1 MIRLLVVDDSALMR
15 KVVGGI
21 FAAEGDFDLAFAR
34 DGLEALDLLP
44 RFAPDV
50 VTLDV
55 TMPGLDGLAC
65 LDRIMLERPCP
76 VVMLSSLTGEGAEAS
91 LDALARGAVDVLEKP
106 VGAVSLEIDRFAPV
120 LVRTVRAA
128 ARSRP
133 RTAHGLAAR
142 LRARHAALAP
152 RPAPSPTSRP
162 PDPGPPD
169 AVATGIDPDQSPSVP
184 ADPAGGLVLVGASTG
199 GPPALT
205 ALLSELPAGFPWP
218 IVVAQHMPATFTGP
232 LARRLDGLCALTVQE
247 VTAPA
252 PLVPGRV
259 YVGRGDADVIVVR
272 RPGGL
277 MAAPAPAQAD
287 YPWHPSVDRLVE
299 SALDLV
305 PPRRLVGVLMTG
317 MGRDGARSMAALRAR
332 GGRTIA
338 EAEATA
344 VVWGMPGELVR
355 AGGASVVA
363 PLEAIAAELTAL
375 VAGIP
380 AS

>member
-15 KVVGGI
+15 KVLGGI
-21 FAAEGDFDLAFAR
+21 FAAEGDFEVAFAR
-34 DGLEALDLLP
+34 DGLEAIDLLP
-44 RFAPDV
+44 RFEPDV

-76 VVMLSSLTGEGAEAS
+76 VVMLSSLTAEGAEVS

-106 VGAVSLEIDRFAPV
+106 AGAVSLAIDRFAPV

-128 ARSRP
+128 ARARP

-142 LRARHAALAP
+142 LRARHAGLPQAGPAPSPP
-152 RPAPSPTSRP
+152 RPAPPARP
-162 PDPGPPD
+162 VPHPAEPDPAPK
-169 AVATGIDPDQSPSVP
+169 

-199 GPPALT
+199 GPPALS
-205 ALLSELPAGFPWP
+205 AVLGELPAGFPWP
-218 IVVAQHMPATFTGP
+218 IIVAQHMPATFTGP
-232 LARRLDGLCALTVQE
+232 LARRLDRLSALSVQE

-277 MAAPAPAQAD
+277 MAAPAPAHAG

-299 SALDLV
+299 SALGLV
-305 PPRRLVGVLMTG
+305 PPGQLVGVLMTG
-317 MGRDGARSMAALRAR
+317 MGRDGARAMAELRAR

-355 AGGASVVA
+355 SGGADIVA
-363 PLEAIAAELTAL
+363 PLEAIAAELRAL
-375 VAGIP
+375 VP
-380 AS
+380 

>member
-15 KVVGGI
+15 KVLGGI
-21 FAAEGDFDLAFAR
+21 FAAEGDFELAFAR

-106 VGAVSLEIDRFAPV
+106 AGPVSLAVDLFAPV

-133 RTAHGLAAR
+133 RTALGLAAR
-142 LRARHAALAP
+142 LRARHADLAP
-152 RPAPSPTSRP
+152 RPTPAAPQVPPP
-162 PDPGPPD
+162 PDPTRP
-169 AVATGIDPDQSPSVP
+169 T
-184 ADPAGGLVLVGASTG
+184 DPAGGLVLVGASTG

-205 ALLSELPAGFPWP
+205 ALLGELPADFPWP

-232 LARRLDGLCALTVQE
+232 LARRLDRLCALTVQE

-252 PLVPGRV
+252 LLVPGRV

-277 MAAPAPAQAD
+277 MAAPAPAGAD

-363 PLEAIAAELTAL
+363 PLDAIAAELTAL
-375 VAGIP
+375 VA
-380 AS
+380 

>member
-15 KVVGGI
+15 KVLGSI
-21 FAAEGDFDLAFAR
+21 FAAEGDFEVAFAR

-55 TMPGLDGLAC
+55 TMPGLDGLAV

-76 VVMLSSLTGEGAEAS
+76 VVMLSTLTASGAETS
-91 LDALARGAVDVLEKP
+91 LDALARGAVDVLGKP
-106 VGAVSLEIDRFAPV
+106 AGAVSLAIDRLAPV
-120 LVRTVRAA
+120 LVQKVRAA
-128 ARSRP
+128 AKARP

-142 LRARHAALAP
+142 LRARHAGLGPDQA
-152 RPAPSPTSRP
+152 RP
-162 PDPGPPD
+162 PGPPPPSPHPARPAAEPEAAPVD
-169 AVATGIDPDQSPSVP
+169 AG
-184 ADPAGGLVLVGASTG
+184 GGLVLVGTSTG

-205 ALLSELPAGFPWP
+205 ALLGELPADFPWP
-218 IVVAQHMPATFTGP
+218 IVVAQHMPASFTGP
-232 LARRLDGLCALTVQE
+232 LARRLDGLSALAVQE
-247 VTAPA
+247 VTAPVA
-252 PLVPGRV
+252 LVPGRV

-277 MAAPAPAQAD
+277 MAAPAPAQAE

-299 SALDLV
+299 SALGLV
-305 PPRRLVGVLMTG
+305 PPARLVGVLMTG
-317 MGRDGARSMAALRAR
+317 MGRDGARTMAELRRR

-363 PLEAIAAELTAL
+363 PLDAIAAELRAL
-375 VAGIP
+375 LP
-380 AS
+380 

>member
-15 KVVGGI
+15 KVLGAI

-91 LDALARGAVDVLEKP
+91 LEALARGAVDVLEKP
-106 VGAVSLEIDRFAPV
+106 AGAVSLEIDRFAPV
-120 LVRTVRAA
+120 LVQTVRAA
-128 ARSRP
+128 ARARP
-133 RTAHGLAAR
+133 RTALGLTAR
-142 LRARHAALAP
+142 LRTRHADLAP
-152 RPAPSPTSRP
+152 RPVPAARPAPHRTN
-162 PDPGPPD
+162 PDPAPD
-169 AVATGIDPDQSPSVP
+169 LP

-205 ALLSELPAGFPWP
+205 ALLSELTADFPWP
-218 IVVAQHMPATFTGP
+218 IVVAQHMPSTFTGP
-232 LARRLDGLCALTVQE
+232 LARRLDGICALAVQE
-247 VTAPA
+247 VTVPV

-277 MAAPAPAQAD
+277 MAAPAPAKAD

-299 SALDLV
+299 SALGLV
-305 PPRRLVGVLMTG
+305 PPRQLVGVLMTG
-317 MGRDGARSMAALRAR
+317 MGRDGARTMAALRAR

-355 AGGASVVA
+355 AGGASVIA

-375 VAGIP
+375 VA
-380 AS
+380 

>member
-15 KVVGGI
+15 KVLGGI
-21 FAAEGDFDLAFAR
+21 FAAEGDFELAFAR

-44 RFAPDV
+44 GFAPDV

-76 VVMLSSLTGEGAEAS
+76 VVMLSSLTSAGAETS
-91 LDALARGAVDVLEKP
+91 LEALARGAVDVLEKP
-106 VGAVSLEIDRFAPV
+106 AGAVSLDVDRFAPR
-120 LVRTVRAA
+120 LVEAVRAA
-128 ARSRP
+128 ARARP

-142 LRARHAALAP
+142 LRARHAGLGGPNRSPSPAP
-152 RPAPSPTSRP
+152 EPAQRPAPPARP
-162 PDPGPPD
+162 ALRPQVPPAEPGG
-169 AVATGIDPDQSPSVP
+169 GI
-184 ADPAGGLVLVGASTG
+184 VLVGASTG

-205 ALLSELPAGFPWP
+205 ALLGELPADFPWP

-232 LARRLDGLCALTVQE
+232 LARRLDGLSALAVQE
-247 VTAPA
+247 VTGPV
-252 PLVPGRV
+252 PLAPGRV
-259 YVGRGDADVIVVR
+259 FIGRGDADVIVVR

-277 MAAPAPAQAD
+277 MAAPAPARAD

-305 PPRRLVGVLMTG
+305 PPARLIGVLMTG
-317 MGRDGARSMAALRAR
+317 MGRDGARAMAELRRR

-355 AGGASVVA
+355 AGGAEVVA
-363 PLEAIAAELTAL
+363 PLDAIAAELRTML
-375 VAGIP
+375 P
-380 AS
+380 

>member
-15 KVVGGI
+15 KVLGGI

-34 DGLEALDLLP
+34 DGLEALDLLA

-50 VTLDV
+50 ITLDV

-76 VVMLSSLTGEGAEAS
+76 VVMLSSLTAEGTEAS
-91 LDALARGAVDVLEKP
+91 LEALARGAVDVLAKP
-106 VGAVSLEIDRFAPV
+106 AGAVSLEIDRLAPV
-120 LVRTVRAA
+120 LVRKVRAA
-128 ARSRP
+128 ARARP
-133 RTAHGLAAR
+133 RGPGLAAR
-142 LRARHAALAP
+142 LRARHAGLVAP
-152 RPAPSPTSRP
+152 PAPHRAETPRAAKRP
-162 PDPGPPD
+162 MPE
-169 AVATGIDPDQSPSVP
+169 A
-184 ADPAGGLVLVGASTG
+184 ADPVESRDAGHAPEPPGLVLVGASTG

-205 ALLSELPAGFPWP
+205 TLLGGLPAGFPWP
-218 IVVAQHMPATFTGP
+218 IVVAQHMPASFTGA
-232 LARRLDGLCALTVQE
+232 LARRLDGVSALAVQE
-247 VTAPA
+247 VTGPVA
-252 PLVPGRV
+252 LVPGRV

-277 MAAPAPAQAD
+277 MVAPAPAQAE

-305 PPRRLVGVLMTG
+305 PARRLVGVLMTG
-317 MGRDGARSMAALRAR
+317 MGRDGARTMAALRER

-355 AGGASVVA
+355 AGGASLVA
-363 PLEAIAAELTAL
+363 PLEAIAAELAAL
-375 VAGIP
+375 V
-380 AS
+380 S

>member
-15 KVVGGI
+15 KVLGAI
-21 FAAEGDFDLAFAR
+21 FAAEGDFELAFAR
-34 DGLEALDLLP
+34 DGLEALDFLP
-44 RFAPDV
+44 RFGPDV

-91 LDALARGAVDVLEKP
+91 LDALARGAVDVIEKP
-106 VGAVSLEIDRFAPV
+106 AGAVSLALDRFAPA

-128 ARSRP
+128 ARARP
-133 RTAHGLAAR
+133 RIALGLAAR
-142 LRARHAALAP
+142 LRARHAGLAP
-152 RPAPSPTSRP
+152 PPGSRPAPRAV
-162 PDPGPPD
+162 DPGPVDDVPPIP
-169 AVATGIDPDQSPSVP
+169 AVA
-184 ADPAGGLVLVGASTG
+184 AEPAGGLVLVGASTG

-205 ALLSELPAGFPWP
+205 ALLGELPAGFPWP
-218 IVVAQHMPATFTGP
+218 IVIAQHMPATFTGP
-232 LARRLDGLCALTVQE
+232 LARRLNGLSALSVQE
-247 VTAPA
+247 VTAPV
-252 PLVPGRV
+252 PLIPGRV

-277 MAAPAPAQAD
+277 MAAPAPAQAE

-299 SALDLV
+299 SALDLM

-317 MGRDGARSMAALRAR
+317 MGRDGARTMAALRAR

-375 VAGIP
+375 VA
-380 AS
+380 

>member
-15 KVVGGI
+15 KVLGGI
-21 FAAEGDFDLAFAR
+21 FAAEGDFELAFAR
-34 DGLEALDLLP
+34 DGLEALDLLS

-50 VTLDV
+50 ITLDV

-76 VVMLSSLTGEGAEAS
+76 VVMLSSLTAEGAEAS
-91 LDALARGAVDVLEKP
+91 LEALARGAVDVLAKP
-106 VGAVSLEIDRFAPV
+106 AGAVSLAVDRLAPV
-120 LVRTVRAA
+120 LVQKVRAA
-128 ARSRP
+128 ARARP
-133 RTAHGLAAR
+133 RGQGLAAR
-142 LRARHAALAP
+142 LRARHAGLVAAPPRRRDAAPDAP
-152 RPAPSPTSRP
+152 RPDPDGPA
-162 PDPGPPD
+162 PDPGP
-169 AVATGIDPDQSPSVP
+169 GHEP
-184 ADPAGGLVLVGASTG
+184 AGLVLVGASTG

-205 ALLSELPAGFPWP
+205 ALLGALPAGFPWP
-218 IVVAQHMPATFTGP
+218 IVVAQHMPASFTGA
-232 LARRLDGLCALTVQE
+232 LARRLDGLSALAVQE
-247 VTAPA
+247 VTAPVA
-252 PLVPGRV
+252 LVPGRV

-277 MAAPAPAQAD
+277 MAAPAPARAD

-305 PPRRLVGVLMTG
+305 PAPRLVGVLMTG
-317 MGRDGARSMAALRAR
+317 MGRDGARAMAALRER

-344 VVWGMPGELVR
+344 VVWGMPGGLVR

-375 VAGIP
+375 VP
-380 AS
+380 

>member
-15 KVVGGI
+15 KVLGGI
-21 FAAEGDFDLAFAR
+21 FAAEGDFALAFAR

-44 RFAPDV
+44 RFEPDV

-55 TMPGLDGLAC
+55 TMPGIDGLAC
-65 LDRIMLERPCP
+65 LDRIMLARPCP
-76 VVMLSSLTGEGAEAS
+76 VVMLSSLTGDGAEAS

-106 VGAVSLEIDRFAPV
+106 AGAVSLAIDRFAPV
-120 LVRTVRAA
+120 LVQTVRAA
-128 ARSRP
+128 SRAKP

-142 LRARHAALAP
+142 LRARHAGLVPPPGP
-152 RPAPSPTSRP
+152 RPAPRATE
-162 PDPGPPD
+162 PGP
-169 AVATGIDPDQSPSVP
+169 DQGPSAVP
-184 ADPAGGLVLVGASTG
+184 ALPLEAADGLVLVGTSTG

-205 ALLSELPAGFPWP
+205 ALLGALPASFPWP

-247 VTAPA
+247 VTAPV
-252 PLVPGRV
+252 PLAPGRV

-277 MAAPAPAQAD
+277 MAAPAPARAED
-287 YPWHPSVDRLVE
+287 PWHPSVDRLVE
-299 SALDLV
+299 SALGLV
-305 PPRRLVGVLMTG
+305 PPQRLVGVLMTG
-317 MGRDGARSMAALRAR
+317 MGRDGARTMADLRAR

-355 AGGASVVA
+355 AGGASVIA
-363 PLEAIAAELTAL
+363 PLDSIAAELTAF
-375 VAGIP
+375 VA
-380 AS
+380 

>member
-15 KVVGGI
+15 KVLGAV
-21 FAAEGDFDLAFAR
+21 FAPEGDFELAFAR

-55 TMPGLDGLAC
+55 TMPGLDGLAV

-76 VVMLSSLTGEGAEAS
+76 VVMLSTLTSAGAETS
-91 LDALARGAVDVLEKP
+91 LDALARGAVDVLAKP
-106 VGAVSLEIDRFAPV
+106 AGAVSLEIDRFAPV
-120 LVRTVRAA
+120 LVQTVRAA
-128 ARSRP
+128 ARARP
-133 RTAHGLAAR
+133 RIAHGLAAR
-142 LRARHAALAP
+142 LRARHAGLVGPGANPGPTASPNPGPASLPRAALPA
-152 RPAPSPTSRP
+152 RPAPHPEAAP
-162 PDPGPPD
+162 PE
-169 AVATGIDPDQSPSVP
+169 
-184 ADPAGGLVLVGASTG
+184 AGGLVLVGASTG

-205 ALLSELPAGFPWP
+205 ALLGGLPADFPWP

-232 LARRLDGLCALTVQE
+232 LARRLDGLSALAVQE
-247 VTAPA
+247 VTGPVA
-252 PLVPGRV
+252 LVPGRV

-277 MAAPAPAQAD
+277 MAAPAPALPD

-299 SALDLV
+299 SALDLI
-305 PPRRLVGVLMTG
+305 PPGRLVGVLMTG
-317 MGRDGARSMAALRAR
+317 MGRDGARTMAELRRR

-338 EAEATA
+338 ESEATA

-355 AGGASVVA
+355 AGGAGVVA
-363 PLEAIAAELTAL
+363 PLDAIAAELRAL
-375 VAGIP
+375 LP
-380 AS
+380 

>member
-15 KVVGGI
+15 KVLGGI
-21 FAAEGDFDLAFAR
+21 FAAEGDFELAFAR
-34 DGLEALDLLP
+34 DGLDALDLLP

-76 VVMLSSLTGEGAEAS
+76 VVMLSSLTREGAEAS

-106 VGAVSLEIDRFAPV
+106 AGAVSLDLDRFAPL
-120 LVRTVRAA
+120 LVQKVRAA
-128 ARSRP
+128 ARARP

-142 LRARHAALAP
+142 LRARHADLAP
-152 RPAPSPTSRP
+152 RPAARTVSPAM
-162 PDPGPPD
+162 DPAPEP
-169 AVATGIDPDQSPSVP
+169 APSVP
-184 ADPAGGLVLVGASTG
+184 ADQAGGLVLVGTSTG

-205 ALLSELPAGFPWP
+205 ALLGELPGDFPWP

-232 LARRLDGLCALTVQE
+232 LARRLDGLCALQVQE
-247 VTAPA
+247 VTAPV

-287 YPWHPSVDRLVE
+287 YPWHPSVDRLVA

-305 PPRRLVGVLMTG
+305 PPQRLVGVLMTG
-317 MGRDGARSMAALRAR
+317 MGRDGARTMADLRAR

-375 VAGIP
+375 VA
-380 AS
+380 

>member
-15 KVVGGI
+15 KVLGGI
-21 FAAEGDFDLAFAR
+21 FTAEGDFELAFAR
-34 DGLEALDLLP
+34 DGLDALDLLP

-91 LDALARGAVDVLEKP
+91 LDALARGAVDVMEKP
-106 VGAVSLEIDRFAPV
+106 AGAVSLDLDRFAPV
-120 LVRTVRAA
+120 LVRKVRAA

-133 RTAHGLAAR
+133 RTALGLAAR
-142 LRARHAALAP
+142 LRTRHADLAPHP
-152 RPAPSPTSRP
+152 RPAARP
-162 PDPGPPD
+162 APPAADPAPAP
-169 AVATGIDPDQSPSVP
+169 ALA

-205 ALLSELPAGFPWP
+205 ALLGELPADFPWP

-232 LARRLDGLCALTVQE
+232 LARRLDGLSALRVQE
-247 VTAPA
+247 VTAPT
-252 PLVPGRV
+252 LLMPGRV

-277 MAAPAPAQAD
+277 MAAPAPARAD

-299 SALDLV
+299 SALGLL
-305 PPRRLVGVLMTG
+305 PPHRLVGVLMTG
-317 MGRDGARSMAALRAR
+317 MGRDGARTMADLRAS

-375 VAGIP
+375 VA
-380 AS
+380 

>member
-15 KVVGGI
+15 KVLGGI
-21 FAAEGDFDLAFAR
+21 FAAEGDFELAFAR

-106 VGAVSLEIDRFAPV
+106 AGAVSLAVDLFAPV
-120 LVRTVRAA
+120 LVQKVRAA

-133 RTAHGLAAR
+133 RIALGLAAR
-142 LRARHAALAP
+142 LRARHADLAP
-152 RPAPSPTSRP
+152 RPVSAAP
-162 PDPGPPD
+162 
-169 AVATGIDPDQSPSVP
+169 P
-184 ADPAGGLVLVGASTG
+184 APRQAETALTTDLTLPAAAAGGLVLVGASTG

-205 ALLSELPAGFPWP
+205 AFLGELPADFPWP
-218 IVVAQHMPATFTGP
+218 IIVAQHMPSTFTGP
-232 LARRLDGLCALTVQE
+232 LARRLDGLCALGVQE

-252 PLVPGRV
+252 LLAPGRV

-272 RPGGL
+272 RPDGL
-277 MAAPAPAQAD
+277 MAAPAPAKAD

-305 PPRRLVGVLMTG
+305 LPHRLVGVLMTG
-317 MGRDGARSMAALRAR
+317 MGRDGARSMAVLRAR

-363 PLEAIAAELTAL
+363 PLETIAAELTAL
-375 VAGIP
+375 VT
-380 AS
+380 